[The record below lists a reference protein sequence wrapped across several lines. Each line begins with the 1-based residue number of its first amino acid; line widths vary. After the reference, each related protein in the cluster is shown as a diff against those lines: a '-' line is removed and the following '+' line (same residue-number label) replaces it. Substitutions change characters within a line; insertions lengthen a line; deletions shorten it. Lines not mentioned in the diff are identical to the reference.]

1 MGIDREIVAYHKP
14 KSLKDLVIPSRTKDC
29 EEPVLQASTYAGKQ
43 IGKVEVVEVQDR
55 LNEIVLDDAVSIDMR
70 NTIQKTFELV
80 GRGIHYNS
88 YKKKFVL
95 RSSEITDGSVINV
108 GQKHS

>member
-1 MGIDREIVAYHKP
+1 MVAYHKP
-14 KSLKDLVIPSRTKDC
+14 KNLKDLVIPIRMKDC
-29 EEPVLQASTYAGKQ
+29 VEPVLQASTYAGKQ

-55 LNEIVLDDAVSIDMR
+55 VNEIVLDDGVSIGMR
-70 NTIQKTFELV
+70 DKVQKTFELV

-95 RSSEITDGSVINV
+95 RSSEITDGSVVNV
-108 GQKHS
+108 NQKDS